1 MTNREYL
8 INLLMDDL
16 EEQGIVFSRIS
27 IDDGGASAESMVR
40 YHISCPYYDGDPR
53 CRCNSIIVGDS
64 IPEELCSECKYE
76 WLDSEVE
83 E

>member
-8 INLLMDDL
+8 INLLM
-16 EEQGIVFSRIS
+16 
-27 IDDGGASAESMVR
+27 
-40 YHISCPYYDGDPR
+40 YHISCPYQDGDPR

-64 IPEELCSECKYE
+64 IPEELCAECKYE